1 MHSES
6 SGHEYLSGMR
16 KSKNFVY
23 LRCPFMFCFLLSLTH
38 ETPDESLF
46 LKLFMK
52 DSVMVLGRLP
62 GCAFYESLTCLLHMR
77 MMFACR
83 LVTVPSWP
91 PSFSVRSSQSRSYN
105 RYRIFGTRSSNN
117 ISGLVPIVG
126 HCASF
131 ENRFI
136 PVPSFEVSS

>member
-1 MHSES
+1 MHLNIVIE
-6 SGHEYLSGMR
+6 
-16 KSKNFVY
+16 NIVY
-23 LRCPFMFCFLLSLTH
+23 VYIVCRRQT
-38 ETPDESLF
+38 
-46 LKLFMK
+46 LKRGGGS
-52 DSVMVLGRLP
+52 SVMILGRLP

-117 ISGLVPIVG
+117 IPGLVPKVG